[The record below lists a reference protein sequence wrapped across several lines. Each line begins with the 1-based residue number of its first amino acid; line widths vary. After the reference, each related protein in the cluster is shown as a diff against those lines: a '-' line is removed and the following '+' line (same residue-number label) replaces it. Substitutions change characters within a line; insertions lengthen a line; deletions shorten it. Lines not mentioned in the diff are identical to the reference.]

1 MILDIL
7 ILDGYGK
14 FVWPAYIF
22 TIFSFSYLYFLIKL
36 QFEKERERFVKK
48 FGSLDVEKI
57 ELTYKQKINR
67 EIIVAK

>member
-22 TIFSFSYLYFLIKL
+22 TILSFSYLYFLIKL

-48 FGSLDVEKI
+48 FGSLDAEKI
-57 ELTYKQKINR
+57 ELAYKQKINR

>member
-1 MILDIL
+1 
-7 ILDGYGK
+7 
-14 FVWPAYIF
+14 
-22 TIFSFSYLYFLIKL
+22 LYFLIKL

-57 ELTYKQKINR
+57 ELAYKQKINR

>member
-48 FGSLDVEKI
+48 FGSLDAEKI
-57 ELTYKQKINR
+57 ELAYRQKINR